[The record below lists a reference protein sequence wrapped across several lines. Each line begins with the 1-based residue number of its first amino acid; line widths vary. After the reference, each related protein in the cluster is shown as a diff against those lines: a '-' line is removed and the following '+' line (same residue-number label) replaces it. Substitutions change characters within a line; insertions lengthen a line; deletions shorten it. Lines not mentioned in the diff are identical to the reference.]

1 MNATGSDRRFAAVVL
16 SGDRSG
22 SDPLVLASGRGCK
35 ALVDIDGTPMILR
48 VLEALGQSATVESIT
63 ICGPSRESIATE
75 ERLQRMIAENRIAW
89 QPPQATPSTSAWQ
102 ALAATP
108 PQTPVLLT
116 TADHP
121 LLRAEIVEHFCR
133 EAFATGADAVVGLAP
148 YALVRE
154 LFPGMRKT
162 VLRFRDDEY
171 CGCNLFAF
179 LTPAGRQM
187 AERWRAVEAERKSPL
202 KVMKMLGWR
211 SVLRYRFGWLS
222 LAGAER
228 ALSRRMGLRLAV
240 VRMPFG
246 DAAVDVDS
254 PSDHELVQE
263 RLRARRR
270 AAG

>member
-1 MNATGSDRRFAAVVL
+1 M
-16 SGDRSG
+16 
-22 SDPLVLASGRGCK
+22 
-35 ALVDIDGTPMILR
+35 
-48 VLEALGQSATVESIT
+48 
-63 ICGPSRESIATE
+63 
-75 ERLQRMIAENRIAW
+75 
-89 QPPQATPSTSAWQ
+89 
-102 ALAATP
+102 
-108 PQTPVLLT
+108 LLT

-121 LLRAEIVEHFCR
+121 LLRSDIIDHFCR
-133 EAFATGADAVVGLAP
+133 EALATGADAVVGLAP

-162 VLRFRDDEY
+162 VLRFSDDEY

-202 KVMKMLGWR
+202 KVMKMLGWL

-228 ALSRRMGLRLAV
+228 ALSRRMGLRLAA

-254 PSDHELVQE
+254 LSDHELVQQ
-263 RLRARRR
+263 RLRALRG
-270 AAG
+270 AT

>member
-1 MNATGSDRRFAAVVL
+1 MNGNDRNRQFAALVL
-16 SGDRSG
+16 SGDRSS
-22 SDPLVLASGRGCK
+22 SDPLVAASGRGCK
-35 ALVDIDGTPMILR
+35 ALVEIDGTPMILR
-48 VLEALGQSATVESIT
+48 VLDALGHSAEVGDIT

-75 ERLQRMIAENRIAW
+75 ARLEQLIAAQRIGW
-89 QPPQATPSTSAWQ
+89 QPQQATPSTSAWQ

-108 PQTPVLLT
+108 SATPVLLT

-121 LLRAEIVEHFCR
+121 LLRSDIIDHFCR
-133 EAFATGADAVVGLAP
+133 EALATGADAVVGLAP

-162 VLRFRDDEY
+162 VLRFSDDEY

-202 KVMKMLGWR
+202 KVMKMLGWL

-222 LAGAER
+222 LTGAER
-228 ALSRRMGLRLAV
+228 ALSRRMGLRLAA

-254 PSDHELVQE
+254 LADHELVQQ
-263 RLRARRR
+263 RLRALRG
-270 AAG
+270 AT

>member
-1 MNATGSDRRFAAVVL
+1 MNGNDRNRQFAALVL
-16 SGDRSG
+16 SGDRSS
-22 SDPLVLASGRGCK
+22 SDPLVAASGRGCK
-35 ALVDIDGTPMILR
+35 ALVEIDGTPMILR
-48 VLEALGQSATVESIT
+48 VLDALGHSAEVGEIT

-75 ERLQRMIAENRIAW
+75 ARLAHLIAAQRIGW

-108 PQTPVLLT
+108 SATPVLLT

-121 LLRAEIVEHFCR
+121 LLRSDIIDHFCR
-133 EAFATGADAVVGLAP
+133 EALATGADAVVGLAP

-162 VLRFRDDEY
+162 VLRFSDDEY

-202 KVMKMLGWR
+202 KVMKMLGWL

-222 LAGAER
+222 LTGAER
-228 ALSRRMGLRLAV
+228 ALSRRMGLRLAA

-254 PSDHELVQE
+254 LADHELVQQ
-263 RLRARRR
+263 RLRALRG
-270 AAG
+270 AT

>member
-1 MNATGSDRRFAAVVL
+1 MTGSGERGSFAAVVL
-16 SGDRSG
+16 SGDRSS
-22 SDPLVLASGRGCK
+22 SDPLVAASGRGCK
-35 ALVDIDGTPMILR
+35 ALIEIDGTPMILR
-48 VLEALGQSATVESIT
+48 VLDALGGAECVRGIT

-75 ERLQRMIAENRIAW
+75 ERLQRRIAEQHISW
-89 QPPQATPSTSAWQ
+89 QAPRETPSTSAHE
-102 ALAATP
+102 ALQSIAPEA
-108 PQTPVLLT
+108 PVLLT

-121 LLRAEIVEHFCR
+121 LLRAAIVDHFCR
-133 EAFATGADAVVGLAP
+133 AALATGADAVVGLAP

-154 LFPGMRKT
+154 IFPGMRKT

-187 AERWRAVEAERKSPL
+187 ADRWRAVEAERKSPL
-202 KVMKMLGWR
+202 KVMKMLGWS

-222 LAGAER
+222 LDGAER
-228 ALSRRMGLRLAV
+228 ALSRRMGLRLAA

-254 PSDHELVQE
+254 LADYELVQE
-263 RLRARRR
+263 RLRALRR
-270 AAG
+270 AQ

>member
-1 MNATGSDRRFAAVVL
+1 MNGNGRNRQFAAVVL
-16 SGDRSG
+16 AGDRSS
-22 SDPLVLASGRGCK
+22 SDPLVAASGRGCK

-48 VLEALGQSATVESIT
+48 VLDALGHSAGVGEIT
-63 ICGPSRESIATE
+63 ICGPSRESVATE
-75 ERLQRMIAENRIAW
+75 ARLARLIAEQSVGW
-89 QPPQATPSTSAWQ
+89 QPPQGTPSTSAWQ

-108 PQTPVLLT
+108 SDTPVLLT

-121 LLRAEIVEHFCR
+121 LLRSDIIDHFCR
-133 EAFATGADAVVGLAP
+133 AALATGADAVVGLAP

-162 VLRFRDDEY
+162 VLRFSDDEY

-202 KVMKMLGWR
+202 KVMKMLGWL

-228 ALSRRMGLRLAV
+228 ALSRRMGLRLAA

-254 PSDHELVQE
+254 LSDHELVQQ
-263 RLRARRR
+263 RLRALRG
-270 AAG
+270 AT